1 MKLQCVRLYLL
12 FTGIVLTLTALAK
25 LPAIFPS
32 PNMCAEGDPILGGHQ
47 PIGMSNEG
55 LLAIAASTEFAIVA
69 LICFSPLR
77 WLPCLASTLWGS
89 LCLIARMYFMD
100 PDADCGCL
108 GWFAKP
114 GPTANMIASVI
125 ALTLAFGGSAALWMI
140 WVHSELF
147 KQSVIHRRKSW
158 AMIYGILLIVV
169 GTSLCFGLPMVF
181 NAPNFVGY
189 NDNLQIFYHLVIV
202 FPPVAV
208 GLLAILRGVQILRS
222 LQSVSSH

>member
-1 MKLQCVRLYLL
+1 MKPRYVRLYLL

-25 LPAIFPS
+25 LPAIFPT
-32 PNMCAEGDPILGGHQ
+32 PNMCIEYPILGGYQ
-47 PIGMSNEG
+47 PLGLSNEQ
-55 LLAIAASTEFAIVA
+55 LLAIASGAEFAIVG

-114 GPTANMIASVI
+114 GPGTNMIASVI
-125 ALTLAFGGSAALWMI
+125 ALTLALGGGVALWMI
-140 WVHSELF
+140 WVHSEQF
-147 KQSVIHRRKSW
+147 KRSVIHGKTNW
-158 AMIYGILLIVV
+158 AMIYGILLIVA
-169 GTSLCFGLPMVF
+169 GTSLCFGLPIVF
-181 NAPNFVGY
+181 STPNFVGY
-189 NDNLQIFYHLVIV
+189 NDNLQIFYHLVIA

-208 GLLAILRGVQILRS
+208 GLVAILRGIQILRS
-222 LQSVSSH
+222 LQRVSSH